1 MVPFLWCSVKDRSE
15 SQGPVSPCV
24 PKGRSSLRSQSS
36 RKVGVQLSWL
46 CPALL
51 TISEHSFFIAN
62 INAMLGVLPS
72 SRKLPKDAA
81 NVEISMYTS
90 FKVFQPTRFLKKKKK
105 ICISNW
111 ATNIPTIHLIEKMQI
126 AAQPRPCSPKT
137 FFCSSRS

>member
-1 MVPFLWCSVKDRSE
+1 
-15 SQGPVSPCV
+15 
-24 PKGRSSLRSQSS
+24 
-36 RKVGVQLSWL
+36 VQLSWL

-90 FKVFQPTRFLKKKKK
+90 FKVFQPTRFLKKKKNLYQQLGHK
-105 ICISNW
+105 H
-111 ATNIPTIHLIEKMQI
+111 TNNPLDREN
-126 AAQPRPCSPKT
+126 ANRCPAPSVLP
-137 FFCSSRS
+137 